1 MHELGIETAWLDKK
15 VYMFGRQLF
24 MILGYCRARLLLL
37 YRASHSSS
45 ELMLAHLP
53 FVLTSRL
60 ICLFSRG
67 CYIVCAW

>member
-1 MHELGIETAWLDKK
+1 MNWILRMHGWKK

-37 YRASHSSS
+37 GRASYSSS

-53 FVLTSRL
+53 FVFTSCL
-60 ICLFSRG
+60 ICLFSTDA
-67 CYIVCAW
+67 VSNVHL